1 MNRQLEEVNVPS
13 DREYSR
19 PSSLVH
25 PLNADGHYDG
35 ALRILKVPHAARI
48 KVLLGISSEA
58 TSERPITAHLRDT
71 TPRKSRISYPETA
84 RRSIAYLSCD
94 YNCWAAPRT

>member
-1 MNRQLEEVNVPS
+1 MFQMIVNI
-13 DREYSR
+13 R

-25 PLNADGHYDG
+25 PLNADRHYDG
-35 ALRILKVPHAARI
+35 ALRILKVPPCPHAARI
-48 KVLLGISSEA
+48 QVLLDISSEA
-58 TSERPITAHLRDT
+58 TSERPIIAHLPDT
-71 TPRKSRISYPETA
+71 TPRKSRISYPECE